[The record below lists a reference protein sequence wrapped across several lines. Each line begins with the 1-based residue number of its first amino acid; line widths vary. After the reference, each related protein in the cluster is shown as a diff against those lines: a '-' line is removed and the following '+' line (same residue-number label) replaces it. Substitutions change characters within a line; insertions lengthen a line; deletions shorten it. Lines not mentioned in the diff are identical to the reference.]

1 MTRTLISR
9 RFAAAGTALLAG
21 LVLGACGSTDHAG
34 MPSMGGAAPAS
45 GVAATFNDADVAFAQ
60 HMIPHH
66 EQAVTMAALADSR
79 ATDAEVKKL
88 AAQIKAAQNPEM
100 TTMTGWL
107 QGWGRMDMGDMDL
120 SHETMPGMMS
130 DDAMKKLGALS
141 GAAFDKEFLQMMI
154 EHHEGAIEM
163 ATEETSGGSN
173 PEARALAQQIITA
186 QQAEIDTMKQ
196 LLTRL

>member
-1 MTRTLISR
+1 MTRTLMSR
-9 RFAAAGTALLAG
+9 RIAVAGTALLAG
-21 LVLGACGSTDHAG
+21 LLLGACGSTDHAT
-34 MPSMGGAAPAS
+34 MPSMSGAAPAS
-45 GVAATFNDADVAFAQ
+45 GAAATFNDADVAFAQ

-66 EQAVTMAALADSR
+66 EQAVTMAALADTR

-120 SHETMPGMMS
+120 SHDTMPGMMS

-141 GAAFDKEFLQMMI
+141 GKEFDQEFLHMMI
-154 EHHEGAIEM
+154 EHHQGAIEM
-163 ATEETSGGSN
+163 ANQETSGGSN
-173 PEARALAQQIITA
+173 PEAKALAQQIITG
-186 QQAEIDTMKQ
+186 QQAEIDAMKQ
-196 LLTRL
+196 LLTRV